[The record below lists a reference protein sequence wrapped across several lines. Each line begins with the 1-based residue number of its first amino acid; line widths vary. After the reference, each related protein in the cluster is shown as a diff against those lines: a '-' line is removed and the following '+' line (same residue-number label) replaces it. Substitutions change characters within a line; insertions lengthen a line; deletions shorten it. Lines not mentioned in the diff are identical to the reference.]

1 MLKPVCHDNKE
12 DYLYELFEKN
22 LKEEYAKL
30 GLSKLF
36 EQQKTGSLIRK
47 AMDESIKS
55 IIKWIDSP
63 DYETFDKNELSYG
76 QGVS

>member
-1 MLKPVCHDNKE
+1 MAQGGEISFSMKK
-12 DYLYELFEKN
+12 
-22 LKEEYAKL
+22 AKDMI
-30 GLSKLF
+30 GFVPKYS
-36 EQQKTGSLIRK
+36 
-47 AMDESIKS
+47 MDESIKS